1 MNGRGMFMT
10 ALRYLICEK
19 KGTTMATY
27 TSLDEI
33 KKKQQ
38 VQGQTAA
45 ASATAAEKVDY
56 SDYTAQYNQAMD
68 KLGQLKQAMPT
79 YDASYDRA
87 LQDLFDEIMNY
98 EKFSYN
104 TRDDMLYQAYKQS
117 YTNAGKL
124 AMQDTMGQ
132 AAALTGGYGSSY
144 SQAVGE
150 QQYGAYLQKLNEV
163 LPETYGMAYQQF
175 QDEKSGLQNRY
186 SMMGQLAEE
195 EYQKYQD
202 RLSSYYQ
209 EMGYWQD
216 AADTAYE
223 RQQYADQVAYDR
235 EQDAYAKQ
243 QDAYD
248 RLAEMIMTLGY
259 TPNAE
264 DLAAAGMKDSEYQAY
279 LNYYKSA
286 NATSSGGSG
295 GRVSKKKTKKDEEE
309 SLYDRMLSEAK
320 GLIDRGA
327 DVEEVNGS
335 LASNVVTNG
344 LSVNE
349 TREIL
354 VELTN
359 YAAKTGKL

>member
-1 MNGRGMFMT
+1 MQLCGTYF
-10 ALRYLICEK
+10 YDKEK
-19 KGTTMATY
+19 GKPMGTY
-27 TSLDEI
+27 TILDET

-38 VQGQTAA
+38 AVGQ
-45 ASATAAEKVDY
+45 AAETVEAAPAVKTDYTDY
-56 SDYTAQYNQAMD
+56 STQYTQAMD
-68 KLGQLKQAMPT
+68 RLSQLKQTMPT
-79 YDASYDRA
+79 YDASYDKA

-104 TRDDMLYQAYKQS
+104 SRDDMLYQAYKQS
-117 YTNAGKL
+117 YTDAGRL

-163 LPETYGMAYQQF
+163 LPETYGMAYQQY

-186 SMMGQLAEE
+186 GMVGQLADE

-209 EMGYWQD
+209 ELGYWQD

-223 RQQYADQVAYDR
+223 RQQYADQLAYDR
-235 EQDAYAKQ
+235 EQDAYKKQ

-259 TPNAE
+259 TPDAE

-279 LNYYKSA
+279 LNYYNSM
-286 NATSSGGSG
+286 NAPASVSSSGGRS
-295 GRVSKKKTKKDEEE
+295 SKKKTAEEE
-309 SLYDRMLSEAK
+309 SSLYDQVLSQAK
-320 GLIDRGA
+320 AQIDKGKS
-327 DVEEVNGS
+327 VEVINGT
-335 LASNVVTNG
+335 LSNNAGKNG

-349 TREIL
+349 TREIMTAI
-354 VELTN
+354 TN
-359 YAAKTGKL
+359 YAVKKGKLS